1 MVEFNQLEQLLAFAK
16 YETLS
21 KAAEKLL
28 LSQPA
33 LTRSMQKL
41 ESDLGVALFERQ
53 KNKIALNDNGR
64 LAVECAEK
72 IMYDEIGRAHV

>member
-33 LTRSMQKL
+33 LTRSMQKWRVIWGL
-41 ESDLGVALFERQ
+41 RFLNG
-53 KNKIALNDNGR
+53 KKIKLR
-64 LAVECAEK
+64 
-72 IMYDEIGRAHV
+72 